1 MNYFEVRQRL
11 DVLRKFQ
18 KLYKDYI
25 SFTNRSDNP
34 AAQLLLGKMRPL
46 VPMTI
51 DSLKHVGIGTIITH
65 DAPARGR
72 KKYKINMIKAIFRE
86 SLIQHFHLDEN
97 APLEAIE
104 AALVKYQVLISRARL
119 QLFNPV
125 FWLVLFIGYAANS
138 PFILLAQCG
147 FEIDDIRKSPVGRL
161 IKLLIMLILIILI
174 AEATGIRG
182 WLAETYYRL
191 R

>member
-11 DVLRKFQ
+11 EVLKKFR

-25 SFTNRSDNP
+25 SFTNRSENP

-51 DSLKHVGIGTIITH
+51 DSLKQVGIGTIITH

-86 SLIQHFHLDEN
+86 SLIQHFHLEET

-125 FWLVLFIGYAANS
+125 FWLVLFLGYAADS

-147 FEIDDIRKSPVGRL
+147 FDIDEVRKGPVGRFL
-161 IKLLIMLILIILI
+161 KLLIMLILVCLI
-174 AEATGIRG
+174 AEATGFRA
-182 WLAETYYRL
+182 WLTDLYYRL